1 MEHSIYGFHYDYIRH
16 RGTCLVLSRTDAL
29 RYEHFER
36 IELRMMEA
44 NEIPGL
50 LPFESEEIDLNVKL
64 RYEITGKKMLSQWMK
79 TGRFTLEAYYRFLLK
94 CAGTIDDSKTYMLRE
109 DGYWLHE
116 HFMFINGDSPDE
128 PVLLYVPIRIA
139 DAKPP
144 VREQFKELAL
154 RLSACIGRIE
164 GSGFSS
170 LLSALHRDTFEFHE
184 IRKLLGKLLSS
195 ETANEFRSDR
205 NEFLGKEAPEA
216 WQPAAEEEPDIRVQA
231 PSWIHAGSDYG
242 NSGQEQAPGLSSAVA
257 NDSTDAEQHGAP
269 NERGPLTGRQRLL
282 GGAAAG
288 AGLLLL
294 WSFYPPEPGEGLPS
308 IWTGLT
314 ILMLDVLF
322 VWAMLRPIWPGNG
335 KLHAL
340 ARTYNAMEEREM
352 TGLTGYLPV
361 PVPVKEEQT
370 ALSRE
375 AEAAAGGSRES
386 SAEWRAERAP
396 PRTQDATVLLRPEAL
411 AAASQPSEEKDAERF
426 PELEAHKGG
435 AVERIRLT
443 RDRFV
448 IGREQGAVDYTD
460 DAAGVSKLHVE
471 IVREDTEYF
480 AKDLGSKNGT
490 LWNNEP
496 MVPYK
501 WYPLKDG
508 ASLQVVNTRFVFL
521 CDHTE

>member
-16 RGTCLVLSRTDAL
+16 RGTCLVLSRTDTL

-50 LPFESEEIDLNVKL
+50 LTLESEEIDLIVKL
-64 RYEITGKKMLSQWMK
+64 RYEITGKRMLSQWMK
-79 TGRFTLEAYYRFLLK
+79 TGRFTLEDYYRFLLK

-116 HFMFINGDSPDE
+116 HFMFIDGDSPDE
-128 PVLLYVPIRIA
+128 PMLVYVPIRIA
-139 DAKPP
+139 DAKPSA
-144 VREQFKELAL
+144 REQFKELAL

-184 IRKLLGKLLSS
+184 IRKLLGTLLSS
-195 ETANEFRSDR
+195 ETANEFRTDR
-205 NEFLGKEAPEA
+205 NENLVKEIPTV
-216 WQPAAEEEPDIRVQA
+216 WQAASESGPDIRMQA
-231 PSWIHAGSDYG
+231 PSWINAGSEYG
-242 NSGQEQAPGLSSAVA
+242 DSRQEQAPGILTAEA
-257 NDSTDAEQHGAP
+257 NDSIDPGQHAAP
-269 NERGPLTGRQRLL
+269 NEREPLTGRQRLL

-294 WSFYPPEPGEGLPS
+294 WSFYPPEAEEGLLS

-314 ILMLDVLF
+314 LLMLDALF
-322 VWAMLRPIWPGNG
+322 VWVMLRPNWPGKG

-340 ARTYNAMEEREM
+340 AQTYTAMEEREM
-352 TGLTGYLPV
+352 TGLTSYLSV
-361 PVPVKEEQT
+361 PAKNQQT
-370 ALSRE
+370 AVSRE
-375 AEAAAGGSRES
+375 AEVSTEGVYERSTGL
-386 SAEWRAERAP
+386 RAEAATP
-396 PRTQDATVLLRPEAL
+396 PRRQDATVLLRPEAL
-411 AAASQPSEEKDAERF
+411 AAAGQPAEQKVAERL

-448 IGREQGAVDYTD
+448 IGREQGMVDYTEET
-460 DAAGVSKLHVE
+460 AGVSKLHLE
-471 IVREDTEYF
+471 IVREHSEYF

-521 CDHTE
+521 WDHAE

>member
-16 RGTCLVLSRTDAL
+16 RGTCLVLSRTDTL
-29 RYEHFER
+29 RYEQFER

-50 LPFESEEIDLNVKL
+50 LPFEVEEIDLNVKL
-64 RYEITGKKMLSQWMK
+64 RYEITGKRMLSQWMK

-116 HFMFINGDSPDE
+116 HFMFIDGDSPDE
-128 PVLLYVPIRIA
+128 PMLVYVPIRIA

-154 RLSACIGRIE
+154 RLSACIGQIE
-164 GSGFSS
+164 GSGYSA
-170 LLSALHRDTFEFHE
+170 LLSALHRDTYEFHE
-184 IRKLLGKLLSS
+184 IRKLLGTLLSS
-195 ETANEFRSDR
+195 ETANEYRSDH
-205 NEFLGKEAPEA
+205 NENLGKEVPAA
-216 WQPAAEEEPDIRVQA
+216 WQAAAEAEPDTRMQA
-231 PSWIHAGSDYG
+231 PSWIHAVSDHG
-242 NSGQEQAPGLSSAVA
+242 DRMQAPGLASAEA
-257 NDSTDAEQHGAP
+257 IDSIDPGQHAAP
-269 NERGPLTGRQRLL
+269 NEREPLTGRQRLL

-294 WSFYPPEPGEGLPS
+294 WSFYPPAADEGLLS

-314 ILMLDVLF
+314 ILMLDMLF
-322 VWAMLRPIWPGNG
+322 VWALLRPNWLGKG

-340 ARTYNAMEEREM
+340 AQTYSAMEEREM
-352 TGLTGYLPV
+352 TGLTSYLPA
-361 PVPVKEEQT
+361 PIKNEQK
-370 ALSRE
+370 AVSRVAVGSAE
-375 AEAAAGGSRES
+375 GVYERSAGLGAEAAT
-386 SAEWRAERAP
+386 P
-396 PRTQDATVLLRPEAL
+396 PRRQDATVLLRPEAF
-411 AAASQPSEEKDAERF
+411 AATEQPAEEKAADRL

-448 IGREQGAVDYTD
+448 IGRERGVVDYTED
-460 DAAGVSKLHVE
+460 TAGVSKLHVE

-490 LWNNEP
+490 LWNHEP

-508 ASLQVVNTRFVFL
+508 ASLQVVNTRFVFVW
-521 CDHTE
+521 DHAK

>member
-1 MEHSIYGFHYDYIRH
+1 MEHSIYGFQYDYIRH
-16 RGTCLVLSRTDAL
+16 RGTCLVLSRTDTL

-50 LPFESEEIDLNVKL
+50 LPFESEEIDFDVKL
-64 RYEITGKKMLSQWMK
+64 RYEMTGKRMLSQWMK

-116 HFMFINGDSPDE
+116 HFMFIDGDSTDE
-128 PVLLYVPIRIA
+128 PLLLYVPIRIA

-154 RLSACIGRIE
+154 RLSACIDRIE

-170 LLSALHRDTFEFHE
+170 LLSALHRDTYEFQE
-184 IRKLLGKLLSS
+184 IRKLLGTLLSS

-205 NEFLGKEAPEA
+205 HDIPGSEAPLRL
-216 WQPAAEEEPDIRVQA
+216 AASDAEPNQRFQA
-231 PSWIHAGSDYG
+231 PSWIRAGADDGDGRQRQVSEPASAEADDCIDPGQHA
-242 NSGQEQAPGLSSAVA
+242 APDVR
-257 NDSTDAEQHGAP
+257 E
-269 NERGPLTGRQRLL
+269 PLTGRQRLL

-294 WSFYPPEPGEGLPS
+294 WSFYPPEADEGLLS
-308 IWTGLT
+308 VWTGLT
-314 ILMLDVLF
+314 ILMLDALF
-322 VWAMLRPIWPGNG
+322 VWAMLRPNWPGTG

-340 ARTYNAMEEREM
+340 AQTYNAMEEREM
-352 TGLTGYLPV
+352 TGLTSYLPV
-361 PVPVKEEQT
+361 LPKEQA
-370 ALSRE
+370 ALTRE
-375 AEAAAGGSRES
+375 AEAAAGGSGES
-386 SAEWRAERAP
+386 SAEWRAERAIL

-411 AAASQPSEEKDAERF
+411 AAAGQPSENEDNTEERL

-448 IGREQGAVDYTD
+448 IGRERGVVDYTED
-460 DAAGVSKLHVE
+460 TAGASKQHVE
-471 IVREDTEYF
+471 IVREDGEYF

-490 LWNNEP
+490 LWNHEP

-508 ASLQVVNTRFVFL
+508 ASLQVVHTRFVFVW
-521 CDHTE
+521 DHAK